1 LFSARYTSDSNLKA
15 MKSFPTLLIL
25 LFLAL
30 NALCQSKIDTGLQS
44 QIKAMFKEDQ
54 KWRIESENLNSGKKS
69 AYSEPI
75 INRNMTITDSVNM
88 IKAKSIIAKYGF
100 PGFDLVGEYSNDFWA
115 IVQHCDD
122 DVQFQQQVLKLL
134 SKQVLIHNASGENY
148 ALLQDRV
155 LISTGKKQLYGT
167 QVRYNPKTKSAKPLP
182 IADSTN
188 VDNRRKAVGLSPLND
203 YLKLFDRN

>member
-1 LFSARYTSDSNLKA
+1 
-15 MKSFPTLLIL
+15 MKSFTTFLIL
-25 LFLAL
+25 LFVYL
-30 NALCQSKIDTGLQS
+30 NAPCQSKINANLQN

-69 AYSEPI
+69 AYAEAV
-75 INRNMTITDSVNM
+75 INRNMAIADSMNM
-88 IKAKSIIAKYGF
+88 IKAKLIISKYGF
-100 PGFDLVGEYSNDFWA
+100 PGFDLVGDFSDDFWA

-122 DVQFQQQVLKLL
+122 DVQFQQQVLNLL
-134 SKQVLIHNASGENY
+134 SKQVLIHNASGEKY

-155 LISTGKKQLYGT
+155 LVNTGKKQLYGT

-188 VDNRRKAVGLSPLND
+188 VDNRRKAVGLSPLKD

>member
-1 LFSARYTSDSNLKA
+1 
-15 MKSFPTLLIL
+15 MKSFTTFLIL
-25 LFLAL
+25 LFVYL
-30 NALCQSKIDTGLQS
+30 NAPCQSKINTNLQN

-69 AYSEPI
+69 AYAEAV
-75 INRNMTITDSVNM
+75 INRNMAIADSMNM
-88 IKAKSIIAKYGF
+88 IKAKLIISKYGF
-100 PGFDLVGEYSNDFWA
+100 PGFDLVGDFSDDFWA

-122 DVQFQQQVLKLL
+122 DVQFQQQVLNLL
-134 SKQVLIHNASGENY
+134 SKQVLIHNASGEKY

-155 LISTGKKQLYGT
+155 LVNTGKKQLYGT

-188 VDNRRKAVGLSPLND
+188 VDNRRKAVGLSPLKD